1 MRCDRTGQFI
11 GSEPPKTCRELLG
24 GYRGKKAIEVVR
36 ILVEEPT
43 RRRLSISEL
52 VELGDDQ
59 RGGTRDI
66 HRDRAVVVGFECTHN
81 EGRVIDDRGLE
92 AGSAPRRGRECG
104 GMRAPRR
111 PRAPARASGTMR
123 STGMSR
129 GLSQDPG

>member
-1 MRCDRTGQFI
+1 MRCNGTCEFI
-11 GSEPPKTCRELLG
+11 GAETLKARRELLG
-24 GYRGKKAIEVVR
+24 GYGDKKAIEVVR

-123 STGMSR
+123 STGMLR
-129 GLSQDPG
+129 GLSHAPG